1 MKKKIFNNL
10 IFFVLFFL
18 LLACQNKKLKQ
29 YNSVPV
35 YEREVCDSDTIEKI
49 KIPTH

>member
-18 LLACQNKKLKQ
+18 LFACQNKKIRQ
-29 YNSVPV
+29 YNKVPEN
-35 YEREVCDSDTIEKI
+35 EREVCNSDTIEKI